1 MVIRIL
7 FFSALQDVVGCEEVD
22 FEVPDGVRDVA
33 QLLDALYDRWPS
45 LREWN
50 RKIRVAAD
58 LEYVG
63 IGHPLQEGQE
73 IAIMPPVQG
82 G

>member
-7 FFSALQDVVGCEEVD
+7 FFSALQDAVGCDELD
-22 FEVPDGVRDVA
+22 FEVPDGVADVA
-33 QLLDALYDRWPS
+33 QLLDVLYDRWPP
-45 LREWN
+45 LREWS
-50 RKIRVAAD
+50 REIRVAAD

-63 IGHPLQEGQE
+63 IEHPLQEVQE

>member
-7 FFSALQDVVGCEEVD
+7 FFSALQDIVGCEELV
-22 FEVPDGVRDVA
+22 FEVPDCVRDVA
-33 QLLDALYDRWPS
+33 QLLDVLYDRWPS
-45 LREWN
+45 LRDWN
-50 RKIRVAAD
+50 RKILIAAD

-63 IGHPLQEGQE
+63 TEHPLEEGQE

>member
-7 FFSALQDVVGCEEVD
+7 FFSALQDIVDCEEMD
-22 FEVPDGVRDVA
+22 FVVPEGVGDIS
-33 QLLDALYDRWPS
+33 QLLDVLYDRWPC
-45 LREWN
+45 LREWH

-63 IGHPLQEGQE
+63 FDHALEDGQE